1 MLWRKQGKH
10 HLNSILKNLTKKMQ
24 RISLTYPVEEIY
36 NVNILLKEHSFSCF
50 LRKITIQ
57 VKVLHILFAKP
68 NSTFLY
74 LKQ

>member
-10 HLNSILKNLTKKMQ
+10 HLNSILKILTKKMQ

-36 NVNILLKEHSFSCF
+36 NVNILLKERSFSCF
-50 LRKITIQ
+50 LRSKTIQ
-57 VKVLHILFAKP
+57 VKVLHIPLAKP
-68 NSTFLY
+68 NSTFLS